1 MCKWP
6 IRWPVPRQWHTG
18 TPICD
23 QTSGY
28 CKGRKTIIHHAPRG
42 EAVPMQYQ
50 LRPQIIELWTI
61 RKRTY
66 LKSLATP
73 VTTRLSWQVKLSV
86 PSNKLINPLHSY
98 SPCERAVSNN
108 SKDARTIKRT
118 ASISPSSCSG
128 TIATWI
134 YLSL

>member
-6 IRWPVPRQWHTG
+6 IRWPVPRQLHTA

-50 LRPQIIELWTI
+50 LRPQIIALWTV

-73 VTTRLSWQVKLSV
+73 VTTRLSGQVKLSV
-86 PSNKLINPLHSY
+86 PSNELIKPLHSY
-98 SPCERAVSNN
+98 SPCAGAVSNN
-108 SKDARTIKRT
+108 SKDAPTIKRT